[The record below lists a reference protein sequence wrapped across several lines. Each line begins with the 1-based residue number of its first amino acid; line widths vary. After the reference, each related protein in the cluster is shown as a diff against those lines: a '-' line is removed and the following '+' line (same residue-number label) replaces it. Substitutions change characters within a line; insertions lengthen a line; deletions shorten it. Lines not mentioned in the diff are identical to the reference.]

1 MRKILGIFLFFSVVV
16 LVLSSCERNCYCKN
30 LEDGS
35 EGLMYGVYSKSECR
49 DTEKYYNELYNKDI
63 YDCTYK

>member
-1 MRKILGIFLFFSVVV
+1 MRKLIGIILFLAVSAMFF
-16 LVLSSCERNCYCKN
+16 SSCERNCYCKN

-35 EGLMYGVYSKSECR
+35 EGIMYGVYSKSECR
-49 DTEKYYNELYNKDI
+49 DTETFYNDLYNKDI